1 MINVRVSTNKA
12 FNAWTQDLFIPYVK
26 LVRGGKKNVKRW
38 KSGGETGVE
47 FFGSTFEIDVKQ
59 VSKLA
64 DSFYKE
70 YVKEL
75 TRQMNRNRRTADVSQ
90 GTLNYNK
97 VGAAKGDMFNAYLKS
112 LKYTTKVTKSEAN
125 IGVGLNRNATAKE
138 VWYEDFIDESK
149 NKVLEYT
156 VPSKPTKNK
165 DGTTSDKGKLFPIF
179 SRQDNKV
186 KWYTAKAG
194 KVIILNK
201 HKPINT
207 EKAAAVA
214 WAKVKAQGL

>member
-59 VSKLA
+59 VTQLSNA
-64 DSFYKE
+64 FFEEYKR
-70 YVKEL
+70 EL
-75 TRQMNRNRRTADVSQ
+75 TRQMNRNRTSADLSAKLR
-90 GTLNYNK
+90 GGGYLHYNK
-97 VGAAKGDMFNAYLKS
+97 YGAGKNQLFNTYLRS
-112 LKYTTKVTKSEAN
+112 LTNTTTVSKTEGN
-125 IGVGLNRNATAKE
+125 IKVGLNQGTAGKSLRYAE
-138 VWYEDFIDESK
+138 QIDEANPK
-149 NKVLEYT
+149 VVRVKLPPNKM
-156 VPSKPTKNK
+156 
-165 DGTTSDKGKLFPIF
+165 FPVF
-179 SRQDNKV
+179 SRRDNKV
-186 KWYTAKAG
+186 KWYSSGTTG
-194 KVIILNK
+194 RIIILKN
-201 HKPINT
+201 KPINT

>member
-47 FFGSTFEIDVKQ
+47 FFGSSFQIDVKQ

-64 DSFYKE
+64 DAFYKE

-97 VGAAKGDMFNAYLKS
+97 VGAVKGAMFNAYIRS
-112 LKYTTKVTKSEAN
+112 LKHTTKVTKSEAY

-149 NKVLEYT
+149 NRVLKFT
-156 VPSKPTKNK
+156 VLPKKTK
-165 DGTTSDKGKLFPIF
+165 DGKTSKYGGPFPIF
-179 SRQDNKV
+179 SREDNKV

-194 KVIILNK
+194 KIIILNK